1 MAGSFHFDSRQ
12 EPTCVSKHSVRT
24 SVVEV
29 KGAVSIYIISVNTSK
44 HQDAFAKPP
53 PSDIAT
59 SQYILGTT
67 SLLPVLLSSMP
78 AVRL

>member
-1 MAGSFHFDSRQ
+1 MAVSFHFDSRQ
-12 EPTCVSKHSVRT
+12 EPTCVSKLSVRT

-53 PSDIAT
+53 SSDIAT
-59 SQYILGTT
+59 SQSIT